1 MNQIERAELFQS
13 LHQKGNPL
21 ILYNIWDAGSA
32 KTLQDAGAKA
42 LATGSWA
49 VAAAH
54 GFTDRENL
62 PFERVLLNLQEI
74 IAAVDLPVTL
84 DMESGYR
91 QHPDELRETVSQVIA
106 AGAIGINFEDQII
119 DGEGLYSIEEQNK
132 RIAAVRKAADEAGV
146 ALFINAR
153 TDVFLKSPAAEH
165 NEAKLK
171 EALERSKA
179 YADAGANGFFA
190 PGLRD
195 STLIATLCEQAPLP
209 VNIMMMPDVPAP
221 KHLAALGVARISYG
235 GIPYRQAMNALRDAA
250 LKALAM
256 E

>member
-1 MNQIERAELFQS
+1 MNQIERAELFRG
-13 LHQKGNPL
+13 LHQKSNPL

-42 LATGSWA
+42 VATGSWA

-54 GFTDRENL
+54 GFGDRENL
-62 PFERVLLNLQEI
+62 PFERVVLNLQEI
-74 IAAVDLPVTL
+74 VAAVDLPVTL

-91 QHPDELRETVSQVIA
+91 NHPDELQETISPVIE

-119 DGEGLYSIEEQNK
+119 GGDGLYTAEEQSK
-132 RIAAVRKAADEAGV
+132 RIMAVRKAADESGIN
-146 ALFINAR
+146 LFINAR
-153 TDVFLKSPAAEH
+153 TDVFLKSPVAEH
-165 NEAKLK
+165 SAAKLQ

-179 YADAGANGFFA
+179 YAAAGASGFFA

-195 STLIATLCEQAPLP
+195 PQLIATLCEQAPLP

-221 KHLAALGVARISYG
+221 KHLAELGVARISYG
-235 GIPYRQAMNALRDAA
+235 GIPYRHAMNALRDAA

>member
-1 MNQIERAELFQS
+1 MNQVERANLFHS
-13 LHQKGNPL
+13 FHIKGNPL
-21 ILYNIWDAGSA
+21 VLYNIWDAGSA
-32 KTLQDAGAKA
+32 KTVQDAGAKA

-54 GFTDRENL
+54 GFGDRENL

-91 QHPDELRETVSQVIA
+91 KNPDELKETVGQVIA
-106 AGAIGINFEDQII
+106 AGAVGINFEDQII
-119 DGEGLYSIEEQNK
+119 GSEGLYSIEEQSK
-132 RIAAVRKAADEAGV
+132 RIAAVRKAADEAGIPF
-146 ALFINAR
+146 FINAR
-153 TDVFLKSPAAEH
+153 TDIFLKSPAAEH

-171 EALERSKA
+171 EAIERSKA
-179 YADAGANGFFA
+179 YANAGASGFFA

-195 STLIATLCEQAPLP
+195 AKLIGSLTEAVALP
-209 VNIMMMPDVPAP
+209 VNIMMMQDVPAP
-221 KHLAALGVARISYG
+221 KKLAELGVSRISYG
-235 GIPYRQAMNALRDAA
+235 GSAYRVAMDA
-250 LKALAM
+250 LKAGAAKALAL

>member
-1 MNQIERAELFQS
+1 MNQIERAKLFQS
-13 LHQKGNPL
+13 LHQQGNPL

-32 KTLQDAGAKA
+32 KTLQDAGAQA
-42 LATGSWA
+42 VATGSWA
-49 VAAAH
+49 VAAAR
-54 GFTDRENL
+54 GFGDRENL

-91 QHPDELRETVSQVIA
+91 QHPDELHETISQAIA

-119 DGEGLYSIEEQNK
+119 SGEGLYPIEAQSK
-132 RIAAVRKAADEAGV
+132 RIAAVRKAADEAGC

-153 TDVFLKSPAAEH
+153 TDVFLKSPVAEH
-165 NEAKLK
+165 NEEKLK
-171 EALERSKA
+171 EALERAKA
-179 YADAGANGFFA
+179 YAEAGASGFFA

-195 STLIATLCEQAPLP
+195 SRLIVTLCEQAPLP
-209 VNIMMMPDVPAP
+209 VNIMMLPDVPAP
-221 KHLAALGVARISYG
+221 KVLAELGVARISYG
-235 GIPYRQAMNALRDAA
+235 GMPYRQAMNALRDAA
-250 LKALAM
+250 LKALAL

>member
-1 MNQIERAELFQS
+1 MKQIERTKLFQN

-42 LATGSWA
+42 VATGSWA

-62 PFERVLLNLQEI
+62 PFERVMLNLQEI
-74 IAAVDLPVTL
+74 VATVDLPVTL

-91 QHPDELRETVSQVIA
+91 KHPDELKETVRQVIA

-119 DGEGLYSIEEQNK
+119 GGEGLYTADEQSK
-132 RIAAVRKAADEAGV
+132 RIAAVRSAADEAGV

-153 TDVFLKSPAAEH
+153 TDIFLKSPVAEH
-165 NEAKLK
+165 NEVKLK
-171 EALERSKA
+171 DAVERSKA
-179 YADAGANGFFA
+179 YADAGASGFFA

-195 STLIATLCEQAPLP
+195 AQLIATLCEQAPLP

-221 KHLAALGVARISYG
+221 KHLTQLGVARISYG
-235 GIPYRQAMNALRDAA
+235 GIPYRHAMDVLRDAA
-250 LKALAM
+250 VKALAM

>member
-1 MNQIERAELFQS
+1 MNQIERANLFQS
-13 LHQKGNPL
+13 LHQKGTPL

-42 LATGSWA
+42 VATGSWA
-49 VAAAH
+49 VAVAH
-54 GFTDRENL
+54 GFTDREKL

-74 IAAVDLPVTL
+74 IASVELPVTL

-91 QHPDELRETVSQVIA
+91 KHADELKETVSQVIA

-119 DGEGLYSIEEQNK
+119 GGEGLYTAEEQNK
-132 RIAAVRKAADEAGV
+132 RIAAVRKSANEAGV
-146 ALFINAR
+146 PLFINAR
-153 TDVFLKSPAAEH
+153 TDVFLKSPATEH
-165 NEAKLK
+165 NESKLR

-179 YADAGANGFFA
+179 YADAGASGFFA

-195 STLIATLCEQAPLP
+195 PQLIAILCEQAPLP

-221 KHLAALGVARISYG
+221 KHLAELGVARISYG
-235 GIPYRQAMNALRDAA
+235 GMPYHHAMNALRDAA
-250 LKALAM
+250 VKALAL